1 MCAAVLP
8 LPTEKAVTVNLNG
21 IYIRNVKDKNK
32 SDMKWLTIDWIKA
45 HSRIDFD
52 CEDELLELY
61 GEDAEETV
69 LHLINRSYEEVME
82 LWGTVPKPLY
92 VAALMLVEVDYNHRS
107 PESMNNMYAVKYG
120 FDMKIK
126 PYMKLAS
133 DGYGQTNTQGYGKCK
148 NL

>member
-1 MCAAVLP
+1 
-8 LPTEKAVTVNLNG
+8 
-21 IYIRNVKDKNK
+21 
-32 SDMKWLTIDWIKA
+32 MKWLTIDWIKQ

-52 CEDELLELY
+52 CEDKLLELY

-69 LHLINRSYEEVME
+69 LNLINRSYEEVME

-107 PESMNNMYAVKYG
+107 PDAINNMYAVKYG
-120 FDMKIK
+120 FDTKIK
-126 PYMKLAS
+126 PYMKLTS
-133 DGYGQTNTQGYGKCK
+133 GSYGNSNNTGYGKCK

>member
-1 MCAAVLP
+1 
-8 LPTEKAVTVNLNG
+8 
-21 IYIRNVKDKNK
+21 
-32 SDMKWLTIDWIKA
+32 MKWLTLEWIKK

-52 CEDELLELY
+52 CEDDLLELY

-69 LHLINRSYEEVME
+69 LNLINRSYEEVME
-82 LWGTVPKPLY
+82 IWGEVPKPLW

-126 PYMKLAS
+126 KYMKLADS
-133 DGYGQTNTQGYGKCK
+133 YGPNNIQGHGNKCK

>member
-1 MCAAVLP
+1 
-8 LPTEKAVTVNLNG
+8 
-21 IYIRNVKDKNK
+21 
-32 SDMKWLTIDWIKA
+32 MKWLTTDWIKQ
-45 HSRIDFD
+45 HSRIDID

-69 LHLINRSYEEVME
+69 LNLINRSYEEVME

-107 PESMNNMYAVKYG
+107 PDAINNMYAVKYG

-126 PYMKLAS
+126 PYMKLTTNNR
-133 DGYGQTNTQGYGKCK
+133 YGNNTSRNCYLQD
-148 NL
+148 